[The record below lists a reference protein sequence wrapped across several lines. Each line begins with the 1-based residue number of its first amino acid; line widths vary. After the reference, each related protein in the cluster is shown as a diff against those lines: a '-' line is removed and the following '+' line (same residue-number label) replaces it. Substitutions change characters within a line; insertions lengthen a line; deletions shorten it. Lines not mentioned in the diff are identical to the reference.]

1 MYNHF
6 CIELTYAVLSLQRHF
21 LNKCLL
27 ALLARPWCSFYVF
40 FETRW
45 EIWASRIITDFDKPS
60 FLFETH
66 FQHILAIFPK
76 FFIALDFL
84 SSLELHS
91 SSWKHPCKSY
101 PISTSLKFLLI
112 GKVYFG
118 KQLPRHQLPIFAKLH
133 KHVITFFTITFFSQA
148 LPFLSTH
155 NLIKPYKLP

>member
-112 GKVYFG
+112 GKVYFWETTSTTSTSDFC
-118 KQLPRHQLPIFAKLH
+118 KASQTRHYLFYHYVFLPS
-133 KHVITFFTITFFSQA
+133 ITFS
-148 LPFLSTH
+148 
-155 NLIKPYKLP
+155 